1 MNSYTAKSIQE
12 ASEVGTDNMDP
23 NDSDDLEE
31 LPSGDEEEVTADV
44 DDMIDLATADEVG
57 TQLEDLI
64 LEWMPQ
70 AKMDESASLL
80 VKLISMAK
88 AYEGICNKLNDDP
101 VVCIKRTELLTAN
114 VDCSLDGPYRNA
126 DDSGDGD
133 DDDSDEH
140 DLDEPDPCEGTGE
153 SDAGTGESGTEATDE
168 SGIDPD
174 AAILFKEIEIAVD
187 EYFPE
192 RDFRGLNRDAIAD
205 FAYDYVKTEHTPLEE
220 FYDLCEQWE
229 IGMEALEGID
239 KILAKYDF
247 DEIHSGD
254 TDDAKSNLRARLT
267 LLCYQDLGYGT
278 GGY

>member
-1 MNSYTAKSIQE
+1 
-12 ASEVGTDNMDP
+12 MDP

-133 DDDSDEH
+133 DDDNDEH
-140 DLDEPDPCEGTGE
+140 DLCEPDPYESADE
-153 SDAGTGESGTEATDE
+153 SDANESGTDESGTEATDE
-168 SGIDPD
+168 PGADVADKSD
-174 AAILFKEIEIAVD
+174 ADTVD
-187 EYFPE
+187 TELINKVERTVYSCFPL
-192 RDFRGLNRDAIAD
+192 RDFPLLNHGAVAEFANEYVAIYRCSA
-205 FAYDYVKTEHTPLEE
+205 PWSE
-220 FYDLCEQWE
+220 FYGPYDQWE
-229 IGMEALEGID
+229 IGMEALEGIGA
-239 KILAKYDF
+239 ILAKYDF

-254 TDDAKSNLRARLT
+254 SEDAKCELRGELIH
-267 LLCYQDLGYGT
+267 LIEY
-278 GGY
+278 